1 MATAIDTLKI
11 YERLKSA
18 DLSDKAAKEIAEVVR
33 ESSELSS
40 TTKETMREE
49 LSKEFVTKTDSL
61 AAKAEQKTEIS
72 EVKSEI
78 LKVKSELKAEI
89 SEVKAELKSEIS
101 KVRTELLDTKAEL
114 LKWMFIFW
122 ASQIGI
128 IVALIKFLK

>member
-11 YERLKSA
+11 YERLKNA

-33 ESSELSS
+33 EATGSSSEETKQEL
-40 TTKETMREE
+40 TKEFATKADLLLVEAR
-49 LSKEFVTKTDSL
+49 LSGKIE
-61 AAKAEQKTEIS
+61 AQIA
-72 EVKSEI
+72 
-78 LKVKSELKAEI
+78 
-89 SEVKAELKSEIS
+89 
-101 KVRTELLDTKAEL
+101 DTKAEL

>member
-1 MATAIDTLKI
+1 MATTIDTLKI
-11 YERLKSA
+11 YERLKGA

-40 TTKETMREE
+40 MTKEAIKEE
-49 LSKEFVTKTDSL
+49 LTKELVTKTD
-61 AAKAEQKTEIS
+61 
-72 EVKSEI
+72 
-78 LKVKSELKAEI
+78 LKDLLIDMEKRFAT
-89 SEVKAELKSEIS
+89 KAELAE
-101 KVRTELLDTKAEL
+101 TKAEL